1 MAKCHNGA
9 SAPSKPSRTHR
20 ARVGQ
25 LVDQKRELDIKLDID
40 GADAGLEERKANIE
54 RGLTKASAQLEALGD
69 EYRNELRRRIDAG
82 SVIHESEQDQI
93 DDRARVNTEPR
104 EQVDPHRRQALDG
117 ALRTLE
123 RCQGRDTMSNRAAV
137 AMERVV
143 RHSDP
148 TGSTG
153 RYIAAAGDP
162 AYNSAFGK
170 LLQYGDSAAMRMTAS
185 EMEAVQKVSAIESER
200 AMIDGTGASGGF
212 AIPIEIDPTILLTS
226 SGALNP
232 IRQVADV
239 RQMAGYTLR
248 LVSADTPASTYAA
261 ELTEVTDG
269 SPTLVQPT
277 LTAQKGQSFIP
288 FSIELGEDWGGLQ
301 MELAKLLADGRDIL
315 DATKFLSGTGTNEP
329 VGLFA
334 ASGGLTTTQR
344 IQTATSSTTVIGD
357 LYAVRQALN
366 GTRFWPNAT
375 FVANPTAWDIF
386 YRYVA
391 QASTTDPLPFAQGR
405 GGSFLGTPKLEWST
419 MASATTVTGTKIAV
433 VADWSGYVIGDRV
446 GSQIELVQHIFGSAS
461 RYPTGQRGLYY
472 YWRTGT
478 AVSKPNAFRY
488 LEVK

>member
-1 MAKCHNGA
+1 MPQRSFGA
-9 SAPSKPSRTHR
+9 IKAEQDTLR

-25 LVDQKRELDIKLDID
+25 LVDQKRELEIKLDVD
-40 GADAGLEERKANIE
+40 GGDAGLEERKANVE
-54 RGLTKASAQLEALGD
+54 RGLTKASRQLEALGD
-69 EYRNELRRRIDAG
+69 EYRAELRRRVYEG
-82 SVIHESEQDQI
+82 SVDTESEQDQI
-93 DDRARVNTEPR
+93 DRAHVDAEPR
-104 EQVDPHRRQALDG
+104 VQAEQIAPHRRQALDG
-117 ALRTLE
+117 CMRTLE
-123 RCQGRDTMSNRAAV
+123 RCQRDDVMSERAAV

-143 RHSDP
+143 RRSDP
-148 TGSTG
+148 TGITA
-153 RYIAAAGDP
+153 RYLTAAGDP
-162 AYNSAFGK
+162 SYNRAFGK
-170 LLQYGDSAAMRMTAS
+170 LLQYGDTAAMRMTAD
-185 EMEAVQKVSAIESER
+185 EMAAVQRVSSIESER
-200 AMIDGTGASGGF
+200 AMVDGTGASGGF

-261 ELTEVTDG
+261 ELTEVGDG

-277 LTAQKGQSFIP
+277 VTAQKGQSFIP
-288 FSIELGEDWGGLQ
+288 FSIELGEDWSGLQ
-301 MELAKLLADGRDIL
+301 RELAKLLADGRDIL
-315 DATKFLSGTGTNEP
+315 DATMFLTGTGTAQP
-329 VGLFA
+329 VGIFA

-357 LYAVRQALN
+357 LYAARQALN

-391 QASTTDPLPFAQGR
+391 QASTTDPLPFTQGR
-405 GGSFLGTPKLEWST
+405 GGPFLGTPKVEWST

-433 VADWSGYVIGDRV
+433 VADWSGYVIGDRI
-446 GSQIELVQHIFGSAS
+446 GAQIELIPHIFGSAS
-461 RYPTGQRGLYY
+461 RYPTGQRGLYMF
-472 YWRTGT
+472 WRTGT